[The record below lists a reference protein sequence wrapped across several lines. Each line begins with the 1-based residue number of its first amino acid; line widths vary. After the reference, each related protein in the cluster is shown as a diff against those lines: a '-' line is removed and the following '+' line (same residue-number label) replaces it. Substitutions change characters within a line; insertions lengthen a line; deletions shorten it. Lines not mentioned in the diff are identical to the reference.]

1 MNILDLIQ
9 GFIIG
14 GSLIIAIG
22 PQNLFVIQQG
32 LKNNYVLI
40 TVLICSFSDALL
52 IIIGIFLSSIIININ
67 PFSINILKFIGCFW
81 LIIYGLNKVIKS
93 KKNNIK
99 NKENLINEKLLI
111 VVLNTLIITYTNP
124 HVYIDTIILLG
135 TLSTN
140 FQNQFLFGLGAILA
154 SFIFFFFLGYT
165 SKRLSKYIISNK
177 LWFWIDNIIGIVM
190 ISYGIYFIIN

>member
-67 PFSINILKFIGCFW
+67 PFSINILKFIGGFW
-81 LIIYGLNKVIKS
+81 LIIYGLRKVITS

-99 NKENLINEKLLI
+99 NKENLINDKILI
-111 VVLNTLIITYTNP
+111 VILNTLIITYVNP
-124 HVYIDTIILLG
+124 HVYIDTVILLG

-140 FQNQFLFGLGAILA
+140 FQNQFLFGLGAIFA

-165 SKRLSKYIISNK
+165 SKWLSKYIISNK
-177 LWFWIDNIIGIVM
+177 LWFWIDNIIGM
-190 ISYGIYFIIN
+190 IMIGYGIYFIIN

>member
-52 IIIGIFLSSIIININ
+52 IIIGIILSSIIININ
-67 PFSINILKFIGCFW
+67 PFSINILKFIGGFW
-81 LIIYGLNKVIKS
+81 LIIYGLNKTIKS

-99 NKENLINEKLLI
+99 NKENLINDKILI
-111 VVLNTLIITYTNP
+111 VILNTLIITYVNP
-124 HVYIDTIILLG
+124 HVYIDTVILLG

-140 FQNQFLFGLGAILA
+140 FQNQFLFGLGAIFA

-165 SKRLSKYIISNK
+165 SKWLSKYIINNK
-177 LWFWIDNIIGIVM
+177 LWFWVENIIGIIM
-190 ISYGIYFIIN
+190 IGYGIYFIIN

>member
-1 MNILDLIQ
+1 MDILDLIQ

-67 PFSINILKFIGCFW
+67 PFSINILKFIGGFW
-81 LIIYGLNKVIKS
+81 LIIYGLKKVITS

-99 NKENLINEKLLI
+99 NKENLINDKLLI
-111 VVLNTLIITYTNP
+111 VVLNTLIITYVNP

-140 FQNQFLFGLGAILA
+140 FQNKFLFGLGAILA

-165 SKRLSKYIISNK
+165 SKWLSKYIISNK

>member
-52 IIIGIFLSSIIININ
+52 IIIGIILSSIIININ
-67 PFSINILKFIGCFW
+67 PFSINVLKFIGGFW
-81 LIIYGLNKVIKS
+81 LIIYGLNNSIKSIKKIKIIRKNKVVIK
-93 KKNNIK
+93 NF
-99 NKENLINEKLLI
+99 NKSL
-111 VVLNTLIITYTNP
+111 V
-124 HVYIDTIILLG
+124 
-135 TLSTN
+135 
-140 FQNQFLFGLGAILA
+140 
-154 SFIFFFFLGYT
+154 
-165 SKRLSKYIISNK
+165 KY
-177 LWFWIDNIIGIVM
+177 LYRIIG
-190 ISYGIYFIIN
+190 FIINSNNINSCF

>member
-52 IIIGIFLSSIIININ
+52 IIIGIILSSIIININ
-67 PFSINILKFIGCFW
+67 PFSINILKFIGGFW
-81 LIIYGLNKVIKS
+81 LIIYGLNKSIKS

-99 NKENLINEKLLI
+99 NKEKLIKDKLLL
-111 VVLNTLIITYTNP
+111 VVLNTLIITYVNP
-124 HVYIDTIILLG
+124 HVYIDTVILLG

-140 FQNQFLFGLGAILA
+140 FQNQFLFGLGAIFA

-165 SKRLSKYIISNK
+165 SKWLSKYIISNK
-177 LWFWIDNIIGIVM
+177 LWFWIDNIIGM
-190 ISYGIYFIIN
+190 IMIGYGIYFIIN

>member
-14 GSLIIAIG
+14 GSLIITIG

-67 PFSINILKFIGCFW
+67 PFSINILKFIGGFW
-81 LIIYGLNKVIKS
+81 LIIYGLNKVINQ
-93 KKNNIK
+93 KK
-99 NKENLINEKLLI
+99 
-111 VVLNTLIITYTNP
+111 
-124 HVYIDTIILLG
+124 IILKIKK
-135 TLSTN
+135 T
-140 FQNQFLFGLGAILA
+140 
-154 SFIFFFFLGYT
+154 
-165 SKRLSKYIISNK
+165 
-177 LWFWIDNIIGIVM
+177 
-190 ISYGIYFIIN
+190 

>member
-52 IIIGIFLSSIIININ
+52 IIIGIILSSIIININ
-67 PFSINILKFIGCFW
+67 PFSINILKFIGGFW
-81 LIIYGLNKVIKS
+81 LIIYGLNKSIKS

-99 NKENLINEKLLI
+99 NKEKLIKDKLLLVI
-111 VVLNTLIITYTNP
+111 LNTLIITYVNP
-124 HVYIDTIILLG
+124 HVYIDTVILLG
-135 TLSTN
+135 TLSIN
-140 FQNQFLFGLGAILA
+140 FQNQFLFGLGAIFA

-165 SKRLSKYIISNK
+165 SKWLSKYIISNK
-177 LWFWIDNIIGIVM
+177 LWFWIDNIIGM
-190 ISYGIYFIIN
+190 IMIGYGIYFIIN

>member
-67 PFSINILKFIGCFW
+67 PFSINILKFIGGFW
-81 LIIYGLNKVIKS
+81 LIIYGLNKSIKS

-99 NKENLINEKLLI
+99 NKENLIKDKLL
-111 VVLNTLIITYTNP
+111 VVILNTLIITYVNP
-124 HVYIDTIILLG
+124 HVYIDTVILLG
-135 TLSTN
+135 TLSIN
-140 FQNQFLFGLGAILA
+140 FQNQFLFGLGAIIA

-165 SKRLSKYIISNK
+165 SKWLSKYIISNK
-177 LWFWIDNIIGIVM
+177 LWFWIDNIIGIIM
-190 ISYGIYFIIN
+190 IGYGIYFIIN

>member
-14 GSLIIAIG
+14 GSLIITIG

-67 PFSINILKFIGCFW
+67 PFSINILKFIGGFC

-93 KKNNIK
+93 KK
-99 NKENLINEKLLI
+99 
-111 VVLNTLIITYTNP
+111 
-124 HVYIDTIILLG
+124 IILKIKK
-135 TLSTN
+135 T
-140 FQNQFLFGLGAILA
+140 
-154 SFIFFFFLGYT
+154 
-165 SKRLSKYIISNK
+165 
-177 LWFWIDNIIGIVM
+177 
-190 ISYGIYFIIN
+190 

>member
-32 LKNNYVLI
+32 LKNNHVLI

-67 PFSINILKFIGCFW
+67 PFSINILKFIGGFW
-81 LIIYGLNKVIKS
+81 LIIYGLNKVIIS

-99 NKENLINEKLLI
+99 NKKNLINDKLLI

-124 HVYIDTIILLG
+124 HVYIDTAILLG

-140 FQNQFLFGLGAILA
+140 FQNQFLFGFGAMLA

-165 SKRLSKYIISNK
+165 SKILSKYIISK
-177 LWFWIDNIIGIVM
+177 KIWFWIDNIIGIIM
-190 ISYGIYFIIN
+190 IIYGIYFIIN

>member
-40 TVLICSFSDALL
+40 IVLICSFSDALL

-67 PFSINILKFIGCFW
+67 PFSINILKFIGGFW
-81 LIIYGLNKVIKS
+81 LIIYGLKKVITS

-99 NKENLINEKLLI
+99 NKENLINDKLLI
-111 VVLNTLIITYTNP
+111 VVLNTLIITYANP
-124 HVYIDTIILLG
+124 HVYIDTVILLG

-165 SKRLSKYIISNK
+165 SKWLSKYIISNK

>member
-52 IIIGIFLSSIIININ
+52 IIIGIILSSIIININ
-67 PFSINILKFIGCFW
+67 PFSINILKFIGGFW
-81 LIIYGLNKVIKS
+81 LIIYGLNKSINS
-93 KKNNIK
+93 KKNIFK
-99 NKENLINEKLLI
+99 NKEKLINDKLLV
-111 VVLNTLIITYTNP
+111 VVLNTLIITYVNP
-124 HVYIDTIILLG
+124 HVYIDTVILLG

-140 FQNQFLFGLGAILA
+140 FQNQFLFGLGAIFA

-165 SKRLSKYIISNK
+165 SKLLSKYIINNK
-177 LWFWIDNIIGIVM
+177 LWFWIDNIIGIIM
-190 ISYGIYFIIN
+190 IGYGIYFIIN

>member
-14 GSLIIAIG
+14 GSLIITIG

-67 PFSINILKFIGCFW
+67 PFSINILKFIGGFW

-165 SKRLSKYIISNK
+165 SKWLSKYIISNK